1 MEAAHPESRPA
12 DDRPSPLS
20 AVPGVEHRVQD
31 ELAAQLDTAVAFA
44 DFCTFLT
51 WGRVSD
57 QADQLI
63 RLAQILYAETTE
75 DLTRS
80 RSRG

>member
-1 MEAAHPESRPA
+1 MEAAHHESGLA
-12 DDRPSPLS
+12 DRPSPWY
-20 AVPGVEHRVQD
+20 AVPGVESRVQD

-51 WGRVSD
+51 SGRVSD

>member
-1 MEAAHPESRPA
+1 MEAAHHESGLA
-12 DDRPSPLS
+12 DRPSPLY
-20 AVPGVEHRVQD
+20 AVTGVESRVQD
-31 ELAAQLDTAVAFA
+31 ELAVQLDNAVAFA

-51 WGRVSD
+51 SGRVSD
-57 QADQLI
+57 QADQMI

-75 DLTRS
+75 GLSRS

>member
-1 MEAAHPESRPA
+1 MEAAHHEPGLADRPCPLYAVPSVESRIQ
-12 DDRPSPLS
+12 
-20 AVPGVEHRVQD
+20 E

-51 WGRVSD
+51 SGRVSD

-75 DLTRS
+75 SLSGS

>member
-1 MEAAHPESRPA
+1 MEAAHHESGLADRPTPLYVVAGVESR
-12 DDRPSPLS
+12 L
-20 AVPGVEHRVQD
+20 QD

-51 WGRVSD
+51 SGRVSD
-57 QADQLI
+57 QAE
-63 RLAQILYAETTE
+63 RLVQMAQILYAETTE

-80 RSRG
+80 RPGG

>member
-1 MEAAHPESRPA
+1 MEAAQHEFGLA
-12 DDRPSPLS
+12 DRPFPWY
-20 AVPGVEHRVQD
+20 AVPGVDARVQN
-31 ELAAQLDTAVAFA
+31 ELAAHLDTAVAFA
-44 DFCTFLT
+44 DCTFLT
-51 WGRVSD
+51 SGRVSD

-75 DLTRS
+75 VLSRS

>member
-1 MEAAHPESRPA
+1 MAAAHHEA
-12 DDRPSPLS
+12 GLYDRPSPLY
-20 AVPGVEHRVQD
+20 AVPRVESRVQD

-51 WGRVSD
+51 SGRVSD
-57 QADQLI
+57 KADELI

-75 DLTRS
+75 GLPQG